1 MAIGGRSVADTIQL
15 KHWLTLVPDT
25 RAAQRLLVRDM
36 TELAGRIGDEADKL
50 LAEFEDAGITHE
62 ILKTVRGVI
71 ETRATHLLMIT
82 EKPSVL

>member
-1 MAIGGRSVADTIQL
+1 
-15 KHWLTLVPDT
+15 
-25 RAAQRLLVRDM
+25 M
-36 TELAGRIGDEADKL
+36 TDLAGRIGDEADKL

-62 ILKTVRGVI
+62 ILETIRAVI

>member
-1 MAIGGRSVADTIQL
+1 
-15 KHWLTLVPDT
+15 
-25 RAAQRLLVRDM
+25 M

-71 ETRATHLLMIT
+71 ETRAAHLLRIT